1 MTEVAPELTVFADS
15 EQIGRAIGNL
25 VRNAVQAH
33 DFTEANVA
41 SPEVRIAAGR
51 ECAGAV
57 TILVAD
63 NGPGLPA
70 RAKEHLFEAF
80 QGSMRSG
87 GTGLGLAIASELVRL
102 NGGTLSLDPAAEGT
116 RFRIVLPDAEA

>member
-1 MTEVAPELTVFADS
+1 M
-15 EQIGRAIGNL
+15 
-25 VRNAVQAH
+25 
-33 DFTEANVA
+33 
-41 SPEVRIAAGR
+41 
-51 ECAGAV
+51 
-57 TILVAD
+57 
-63 NGPGLPA
+63 
-70 RAKEHLFEAF
+70 FEAF